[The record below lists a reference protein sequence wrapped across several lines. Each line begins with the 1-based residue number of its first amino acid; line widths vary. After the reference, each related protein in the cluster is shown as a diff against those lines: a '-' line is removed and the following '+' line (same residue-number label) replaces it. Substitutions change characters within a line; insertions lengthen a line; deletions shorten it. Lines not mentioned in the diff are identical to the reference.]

1 MNKLSKGVS
10 LLIVL
15 LAYIAA
21 FFAGLLVYKLV
32 SPPLLAFF
40 LADVAATLVV
50 WLVGLAFRN
59 ASLYDPYWSVAPP
72 VLFAAFLLVSG
83 RFGAVSAVY
92 LAVFLFWG
100 VRLTRN
106 WAIGWRGLSHQD
118 WRYTMLHDKNPKLY
132 FLTNL
137 FGINLVPTLFVF
149 AALVPAYL
157 TTLQPAAVTGF
168 TVVGAAVCLGAVALE
183 IVSDAQLRRFR
194 QRSKNAGKSIDVGLW
209 RYSRHPNYFGEVS
222 FWWGVWLIQLS
233 VLPQL
238 WWTVAAPVLMTL
250 LFLCISIPMME
261 ARLLASR
268 PDYAD
273 YRRRT
278 SALLP
283 LPLRK
288 QGASAASSD
297 VV

>member
-1 MNKLSKGVS
+1 MKTLSKGVS

-21 FFAGLLVYKLV
+21 FFAGGLAYKLF

-40 LADVAATLVV
+40 LADVAATLFV
-50 WLVGLAFRN
+50 WAVGLAFRN

-72 VLFAAFLLVSG
+72 ILFACFTLVSG
-83 RFGAVSAVY
+83 RFNALSAVY
-92 LAVFLFWG
+92 FAVLLIWSI
-100 VRLTRN
+100 RLTRN
-106 WAIGWRGLSHQD
+106 WIVGWRGMAQQD
-118 WRYTMLHDKNPKLY
+118 WRYTMLHDTRPKLW
-132 FLTNL
+132 FFTNL

-157 TTLQPAAVTGF
+157 TTLQTAAATAATF
-168 TVVGAAVCLGAVALE
+168 IGAAVCLSAVALE

-194 QRSKNAGKSIDVGLW
+194 LRPENAGKSIRTGLW
-209 RYSRHPNYFGEVS
+209 KYSRHPNYFGEVS
-222 FWWGVWLIQLS
+222 FWWGIWLIQLS
-233 VLPQL
+233 ALPRY
-238 WWTVAAPVLMTL
+238 WWSVAGPVLMTL

-261 ARLLASR
+261 KRLLASR
-268 PDYAD
+268 PDYPE
-273 YRRRT
+273 YRRFT

-283 LPLRK
+283 LPPRK
-288 QGASAASSD
+288 QRDSASAID